1 MKNFQMPKLTI
12 LFAALCL
19 AAVTAAACGGDGNG
33 GKSNTPAKPKTILR
47 KSVPADFKG
56 KKAPDGFDM
65 TAKANIEA
73 GDKLFHGEALCK
85 TCHGDGGKGDGD
97 AGKALDPRPTDL
109 TSDEFQTGVEDD
121 YIHWRIKT
129 GNVGGPAGS
138 GMTGFTAGTEE
149 QVWQLVAYVRSL
161 KGK

>member
-1 MKNFQMPKLTI
+1 MKNMKNLAI
-12 LFAALCL
+12 LCAVLCL
-19 AAVTAAACGGDGNG
+19 AAITAAACGGDGD
-33 GKSNTPAKPKTILR
+33 GKSNAPAKPKTILR
-47 KSVPADFKG
+47 KSVPAEFKG

-85 TCHGDGGKGDGD
+85 TCHGEGGKGDGD
-97 AGKALDPRPTDL
+97 AGKALDPKPTDL
-109 TSDEFQTGVEDD
+109 TSAEFQTGVEDD

-149 QVWQLVAYVRSL
+149 QIWQLLSYVRSL